1 MAKVKVIDIQAAGFY
16 ADGRT
21 HGSTDKIVLQKGN
34 EFVSC
39 NGVLYFEEDELED
52 MFEQW
57 CECAGEGEEGFEYW
71 TV

>member
-1 MAKVKVIDIQAAGFY
+1 
-16 ADGRT
+16 
-21 HGSTDKIVLQKGN
+21 VLQKGN